1 MPTRKI
7 LQLPFSILSSQ
18 LHLNSQGEL
27 ITFKHQTEMKFVLCY
42 DVLFQDQWQRD
53 MFDVID
59 KRGSALIIAPTSS
72 GKTFASYYAMEQVLK
87 ESDDG
92 VVVYVSPTKAL
103 VNQVCTCNM
112 VL

>member
-1 MPTRKI
+1 
-7 LQLPFSILSSQ
+7 
-18 LHLNSQGEL
+18 
-27 ITFKHQTEMKFVLCY
+27 
-42 DVLFQDQWQRD
+42 

-103 VNQVCTCNM
+103 VNQVLMYIFLILFFLLNTTIIKTCFKM
-112 VL
+112 

>member
-1 MPTRKI
+1 
-7 LQLPFSILSSQ
+7 
-18 LHLNSQGEL
+18 
-27 ITFKHQTEMKFVLCY
+27 
-42 DVLFQDQWQRD
+42 

-103 VNQVCTCNM
+103 VNQVLMYIFLILFFLLNNTTIIKTCFKM
-112 VL
+112 